1 VQIGVLADRVGVTTK
16 AIRFYERI
24 GLLPDPARTQSGY
37 RSYEEVDAERLVFV
51 KTAQRLGLSLDEIK
65 EIIAFRDRGEQPCG
79 YVAEVLQRQ
88 VMDLDSRIAEM
99 ATLRDE
105 LRRLQARAAQGVT
118 ADSKY
123 CGVIEHPHLR
133 QKGESAR
140 SYPSSR
146 RAGQKGDVLVLDEQ
160 TTATS

>member
-1 VQIGVLADRVGVTTK
+1 VCVQIGELADRVGVTTK

-24 GLLPDPARTQSGY
+24 GLLPDPARTASGY
-37 RSYEEVDAERLVFV
+37 RSYEEVDAERLIFV

-88 VMDLDSRIAEM
+88 VTDLDARIAEM
-99 ATLRDE
+99 GALRDE
-105 LRRLQARAAQGVT
+105 LRRLQSRAAKGVT
-118 ADSKY
+118 AESKY

-133 QKGESAR
+133 HKGEAAR
-140 SYPSSR
+140 S
-146 RAGQKGDVLVLDEQ
+146 
-160 TTATS
+160 